1 MAGNSTATDSFPY
14 PRGRVVGVL
23 ADDASFED
31 ARRRLEQAGFGAD
44 RCDVLH
50 GEQGLARIDLEGTAH
65 GKGGAIMR
73 RLQAALSDDADRA
86 RGYAEDLRAGRY
98 LVGVAVGEDEAAKQR
113 AADAL
118 RASRAESISYYAEN
132 YVEDL
137 GGSA

>member
-1 MAGNSTATDSFPY
+1 MAGNSNTTDSFPY

-31 ARRRLEQAGFGAD
+31 ARRRLEQAGFGAE

-50 GEQGLARIDLEGTAH
+50 GQEGLERIDVEGKAH
-65 GKGGAIMR
+65 GKGGVIMR
-73 RLQAALSDDADRA
+73 RLQSVLSDDAEHA
-86 RGYAEDLRAGRY
+86 RQYVEELRAGRY
-98 LVGVAVGEDEAAKQR
+98 LVGVAVGEDQAAKQQ

-118 RASRAESISYYAEN
+118 RAARAESVSYYAEN

-137 GGSA
+137 GPNA